1 MFILLIITGSHIRNE
16 IINIYIAF
24 KTMHIFKSAFHYI
37 KYYKLALNAFPKSN
51 AQIFL
56 KK

>member
-1 MFILLIITGSHIRNE
+1 MFLLLIITGSHIRIV

-24 KTMHIFKSAFHYI
+24 KTMNIFKSAFHYI